1 MTFIGP
7 SGSYKA
13 ATKPNIPTTPPI
25 PATNAGA
32 PALLTVLV
40 GFGVKPLPAVRVV
53 FVLVKLVV
61 LAVTVVVLEYF
72 EEMDSTLD
80 EVMFPGMAVEET
92 LWAAVAE
99 YEEQSARPA
108 VRACWRSVALQAPVR
123 QGPTAA
129 AERPHWQGMS
139 EGAQPAAEMADRRQD
154 VAQAGSPL
162 RF

>member
-40 GFGVKPLPAVRVV
+40 GFGVEPLPAVRVV

-92 LWAAVAE
+92 LWVAE
-99 YEEQSARPA
+99 YEEQSARPT
-108 VRACWRSVALQAPVR
+108 VRACWRSVALQALVR
-123 QGPTAA
+123 QGPTAPA
-129 AERPHWQGMS
+129 DRPHWQGMS
-139 EGAQPAAEMADRRQD
+139 VGAQPAAEMAERRQD

>member
-7 SGSYKA
+7 SGSYRA

-32 PALLTVLV
+32 PALLIVLV
-40 GFGVKPLPAVRVV
+40 GLVVAPLPPARVV

-61 LAVTVVVLEYF
+61 LAVTVVVLEYLV
-72 EEMDSTLD
+72 EEEDSPLD
-80 EVMFPGMAVEET
+80 VVMFPGMAVEET

-99 YEEQSARPA
+99 YEEQSARPT

-154 VAQAGSPL
+154 VCEGGG
-162 RF
+162 